1 LAFSRFNIPIVI
13 PAVKGLDKEE
23 RASLLHDV
31 EEFCNEL
38 RPIEEVN
45 YVEHTFNDQLIPLC
59 RKYNLLGIPVRE
71 EYGGRG
77 ADSLTY
83 TRALDRIGRE
93 GTGIRTF
100 FSGHTSIGQVPIQT
114 WGNEEQHK
122 RYLPPSTRGE
132 KILAFGLTEP
142 EAGSNPVEMK
152 MTYHE
157 DGGHYV
163 LNGVKYLISNAG
175 IAHAIVTFAYPKAGG
190 RISAFII
197 DTDQEGIL
205 RQDLTTK
212 LGMPTANTALFELND
227 YPVPKQ
233 NLLGKEGDG
242 FKIAMSTLMSGRLSV
257 AAGCLGVIADCLNEM
272 VRYSKERSQHGKP
285 IAKHQ
290 LVQEH
295 VAMVRTELDA
305 ARCLVY
311 KAARAKN
318 AYDADPSN
326 VKLHDYTDR
335 LIAEGKFY
343 ASNAAWDAADRAV
356 QIFGGRGFSYLF
368 RPGRHLMDVRVCRLY
383 EGTDE
388 IMKLKIASAVLG
400 KEYEAYR

>member
-1 LAFSRFNIPIVI
+1 MLR
-13 PAVKGLDKEE
+13 
-23 RASLLHDV
+23 DV
-31 EEFCNEL
+31 DEFCKEL
-38 RPIEEVN
+38 RPIEEVC
-45 YVEHTFNDQLIPLC
+45 YVEHTFNEQLVPLC
-59 RKYNLLGIPVRE
+59 RKYNLLGIPVRR

-77 ADSLTY
+77 ADSVTY
-83 TRALDRIGRE
+83 ARALDRIGME

-100 FSGHTSIGQVPIQT
+100 FSGHTSIGQVPIQM
-114 WGNEEQHK
+114 WGNESQRE
-122 RYLPPSTRGE
+122 RYLPASTKGE
-132 KILAFGLTEP
+132 RILAFGLTEP
-142 EAGSNPVEMK
+142 EAGSNPLEMK
-152 MTYHE
+152 MTYE
-157 DGGHYV
+157 EREGHYV

-175 IAHAIVTFAYPKAGG
+175 IAHAIMTFAYPKIGG
-190 RISAFII
+190 RISAFIV
-197 DTDQEGIL
+197 DTDKEGIL
-205 RQDLTTK
+205 KQDLTTK
-212 LGMPTANTALFELND
+212 LGMPTSNTALFELHD
-227 YPVPKQ
+227 YPVSKE

-257 AAGCLGVIADCLNEM
+257 AAGCLGVIADCLKEV

-295 VAMVRTELDA
+295 IAMIKTELDA
-305 ARCLVY
+305 ARSLVY
-311 KAARAKN
+311 KSAHAKN
-318 AYDADPSN
+318 AYDIDPTNTKLRDRAD
-326 VKLHDYTDR
+326 L

-356 QIFGGRGFSYLF
+356 QVFGGRGFSYLF

>member
-1 LAFSRFNIPIVI
+1 
-13 PAVKGLDKEE
+13 LDKEE
-23 RASLLHDV
+23 QTALLHDV
-31 EEFCNEL
+31 TDFCKEL
-38 RPIEEVN
+38 RPVEEVC
-45 YVEHTFNDQLIPLC
+45 YVEHTFNEQLIPLC
-59 RKYNLLGIPVRE
+59 RKYNLLGIPIRK

-77 ADSLTY
+77 ADSVTY
-83 TRALDRIGRE
+83 ARALDRIGME

-100 FSGHTSIGQVPIQT
+100 FSGHTSIGQVPIQM
-114 WGNEEQHK
+114 WGNEQQRN
-122 RYLPPSTRGE
+122 RYLPPSTKGD

-142 EAGSNPVEMK
+142 EAGSNPLEMK
-152 MTYHE
+152 MTYRE
-157 DGGHYV
+157 EAGHYV

-175 IAHAIVTFAYPKAGG
+175 IAHAIVTFAYPEAGG
-190 RISAFII
+190 RVSAFIV
-197 DTDQEGIL
+197 DTDKEGIL

-212 LGMPTANTALFELND
+212 LGMPTANTALFELVD

-233 NLLGKEGDG
+233 NLLGKGGDG

-257 AAGCLGVIADCLNEM
+257 AAGCLGVIADCLNEI

-290 LVQEH
+290 LIQEH
-295 VAMVRTELDA
+295 IAMVRTELDA

-311 KAARAKN
+311 KSARAKN
-318 AYDADPSN
+318 AYDADPTNTN
-326 VKLHDYTDR
+326 VRAYADR

-356 QIFGGRGFSYLF
+356 QVFGGRGFSYLF
-368 RPGRHLMDVRVCRLY
+368 RPGRHLLDVRVCRLY

>member
-1 LAFSRFNIPIVI
+1 MNLMDRS
-13 PAVKGLDKEE
+13 E
-23 RASLLHDV
+23 RTEFLHDV
-31 EEFCNEL
+31 DAFSMEL
-38 RPIEEVN
+38 RPIEEVC
-45 YVEHTFNDQLIPLC
+45 YVEHTFNEQLIPLC
-59 RKYNLLGIPVRE
+59 KKYGLLGIPIRK

-77 ADSLTY
+77 ADSVTY
-83 TRALDRIGRE
+83 TRALDRIGTE

-114 WGNEEQHK
+114 WGNEDQRK
-122 RYLPPSTRGE
+122 RYLPPSTKGE

-142 EAGSNPVEMK
+142 EAGSNPLEMK
-152 MTYHE
+152 MTYE
-157 DGGHYV
+157 KKAEGYV

-175 IAHAIVTFAYPKAGG
+175 IAHAIVTFAYPKGGG
-190 RISAFII
+190 RVSAFIA
-197 DTDQEGIL
+197 DTDKEGIL
-205 RQDLTTK
+205 KQDLTTK
-212 LGMPTANTALFELND
+212 LGMPTANTALFELHD
-227 YPVPKQ
+227 YPVPKE
-233 NLLGKEGDG
+233 NLLGAEGDG

-257 AAGCLGVIADCLNEM
+257 AAGCLGVIADCLNEA
-272 VRYSKERSQHGKP
+272 VRYSKERHQHGKP

-295 VAMVRTELDA
+295 IAMIQTELDA

-311 KAARAKN
+311 RAARAKN

-326 VKLHDYTDR
+326 VKVREYADR

-356 QIFGGRGFSYLF
+356 QVFGGRGFSYLF
-368 RPGRHLMDVRVCRLY
+368 RPGRHLLDVRVCRLY

>member
-1 LAFSRFNIPIVI
+1 
-13 PAVKGLDKEE
+13 LDREE
-23 RASLLHDV
+23 QTALLHDV
-31 EEFCNEL
+31 TDFCKEL
-38 RPIEEVN
+38 RPVEEVC
-45 YVEHTFNDQLIPLC
+45 YVEHTFNEQLIPLC
-59 RKYNLLGIPVRE
+59 RKYNLLGIPIRK

-77 ADSLTY
+77 ADSVTY
-83 TRALDRIGRE
+83 ARALDRIGME

-100 FSGHTSIGQVPIQT
+100 FSGHTSIGQVPIQM
-114 WGNEEQHK
+114 WGNEEQRN
-122 RYLPPSTRGE
+122 RYLPPSTKGD

-142 EAGSNPVEMK
+142 EAGSNPLEMK
-152 MTYHE
+152 MTYRE
-157 DGGHYV
+157 EAGHYV

-175 IAHAIVTFAYPKAGG
+175 IAHAIVTFAYPEAGG
-190 RISAFII
+190 RVSAFIV
-197 DTDQEGIL
+197 DTDKEGIL

-212 LGMPTANTALFELND
+212 LGMPTANTALFELVD
-227 YPVPKQ
+227 YPVPKK
-233 NLLGKEGDG
+233 NLLGKDGDG

-257 AAGCLGVIADCLNEM
+257 AAGCLGVIADCLNEI

-290 LVQEH
+290 LIQEH
-295 VAMVRTELDA
+295 IAMVRTELDA

-311 KAARAKN
+311 KSARAKN
-318 AYDADPSN
+318 AYDADPTNAN
-326 VKLHDYTDR
+326 VRAYADR

-356 QIFGGRGFSYLF
+356 QVFGGRGFSYLF
-368 RPGRHLMDVRVCRLY
+368 RPGRHLLDVRVCRLY

>member
-1 LAFSRFNIPIVI
+1 
-13 PAVKGLDKEE
+13 LDKEE
-23 RASLLHDV
+23 QVSLLHDV
-31 EEFCNEL
+31 AEFCKEL
-38 RPIEEVN
+38 RPVEEVC
-45 YVEHTFNDQLIPLC
+45 YVEHTFNEQLIPLC
-59 RKYNLLGIPVRE
+59 RKYNLLGIPIRK

-77 ADSLTY
+77 ADSVTY
-83 TRALDRIGRE
+83 ARALDRIGME

-100 FSGHTSIGQVPIQT
+100 FSGHTSIGQVPIQM
-114 WGNEEQHK
+114 WGNEEQRN
-122 RYLPPSTRGE
+122 RYLPPSTKGD

-142 EAGSNPVEMK
+142 EAGSNPLEMK
-152 MTYHE
+152 MTYRE
-157 DGGHYV
+157 EAGHYV

-175 IAHAIVTFAYPKAGG
+175 IAHAIVTFAYPEAGG
-190 RISAFII
+190 RVSAFIV
-197 DTDQEGIL
+197 DTDKEGIL

-212 LGMPTANTALFELND
+212 LGMPTANTALFELDD

-242 FKIAMSTLMSGRLSV
+242 FKIAMSTLLSGRLSV
-257 AAGCLGVIADCLNEM
+257 AAGCLGVIADCLNEI

-290 LVQEH
+290 LIQEH

-311 KAARAKN
+311 KSARAKN
-318 AYDADPSN
+318 AYDADPTN
-326 VKLHDYTDR
+326 AKVRAYADR

-356 QIFGGRGFSYLF
+356 QVFGGRGFSYLF
-368 RPGRHLMDVRVCRLY
+368 RPGRHLLDVRVCRLY

>member
-1 LAFSRFNIPIVI
+1 M
-13 PAVKGLDKEE
+13 LDRAE
-23 RASLLHDV
+23 RESFLHDV
-31 EEFCNEL
+31 DEFCKEL
-38 RPIEEVN
+38 RPIEEVC
-45 YVEHTFNDQLIPLC
+45 YVEHTFNEQLIPLA
-59 RKYNLLGIPVRE
+59 RRYNLLGIPVRK

-77 ADSLTY
+77 ADSVAY
-83 TRALDRIGRE
+83 TRALDRIGME

-100 FSGHTSIGQVPIQT
+100 FSGHTSIGQVPIQM
-114 WGNEEQHK
+114 WGTEAQRE
-122 RYLPPSTRGE
+122 RYLPPSTKGE

-142 EAGSNPVEMK
+142 EAGSNPLEMK
-152 MTYHE
+152 MTYE
-157 DGGHYV
+157 ETGGHYA

-175 IAHAIVTFAYPKAGG
+175 IAHAIVTFAYPKGGG
-190 RISAFII
+190 RMSSFIV
-197 DTDQEGIL
+197 DTDKDGIL

-212 LGMPTANTALFELND
+212 LGMPTANTALFELHD
-227 YPVPKQ
+227 YPVPKE
-233 NLLGKEGDG
+233 NMLGNEGEG

-257 AAGCLGVIADCLNEM
+257 AAGCLGVISDCLRE
-272 VRYSKERSQHGKP
+272 VLRYSKERQQHGKP

-295 VAMVRTELDA
+295 IAMMRTELDA

-311 KAARAKN
+311 KAAYAKT
-318 AYDADPSN
+318 AYDVDPTNAKARERAD
-326 VKLHDYTDR
+326 L

-356 QIFGGRGFSYLF
+356 QVFGGRGYSYLF
-368 RPGRHLMDVRVCRLY
+368 RPGRHLQDVRVCRLY

-400 KEYEAYR
+400 KEYEAYK